1 MSDVS
6 DVIPA
11 VALPRVP
18 VVGGGSFPVHRIYCV
33 GRNFADHALEM
44 GAAVPAADDRGRP
57 MFFSKPADA
66 IVVGHD
72 DAIPYPPATAN
83 LHHEVELVVAIGRD
97 APAGELAVA
106 DAEALVYG
114 YAVGLDLTRRD
125 LQAAAKD
132 KGHPWDAA
140 KGFDASA
147 PISEIVHAEEVGDL
161 AALNLSLEV
170 NGEVRQQALLDQMIW
185 NVPEILHELSK
196 LWQLRAGDL
205 VFMGTPSGVAAL
217 KPGDRFSARLENV
230 AERHG
235 VIAG

>member
-33 GRNFADHALEM
+33 GRNFADHAREM

-66 IVVGHD
+66 IVIGHD
-72 DAIPYPPATAN
+72 DVIPYPPATAN

-97 APAGELAVA
+97 ARRRTGRGRCRSTGLRLRRRPGPDPPRPAGC
-106 DAEALVYG
+106 G
-114 YAVGLDLTRRD
+114 
-125 LQAAAKD
+125 QD

>member
-1 MSDVS
+1 MTEAA

-11 VALPRVP
+11 LPVPRIP

-33 GRNFADHALEM
+33 GRNFADHAREM
-44 GAAVPAADDRGRP
+44 GAAVPDVADRGQP
-57 MFFSKPADA
+57 MFFTKPADA

-72 DAIPYPPATAN
+72 DQIPYPQATHD
-83 LHHEVELVVAIGRD
+83 LHHEVELVVALGLD
-97 APAGELAVA
+97 APAGVLPIEQAQ
-106 DAEALVYG
+106 ALVYG

-125 LQAAAKD
+125 LQAAAKQ
-132 KGHPWDAA
+132 KGHPWDTA

-147 PISEIVHAEEVGDL
+147 PISEIVHAGEVGDL

-185 NVPEILHELSK
+185 NVPEILHELSR

-230 AERHG
+230 GERHG